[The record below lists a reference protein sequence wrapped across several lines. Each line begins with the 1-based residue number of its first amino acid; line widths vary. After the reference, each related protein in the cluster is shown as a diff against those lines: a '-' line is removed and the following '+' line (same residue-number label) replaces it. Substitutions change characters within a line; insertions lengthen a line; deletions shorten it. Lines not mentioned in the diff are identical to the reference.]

1 MSEENYIFE
10 KRVECFPYGIEG
22 AMKRDGGR
30 ILLGDKASGGA
41 VMLPPIGF

>member
-10 KRVECFPYGIEG
+10 KSVEFFPYGIEG
-22 AMKRDGGR
+22 AMKRNDGR
-30 ILLGDKASGGA
+30 ILLGDNTSGGA